1 MPKLK
6 LSQVSN
12 IRFQISS
19 GKVFTFIET
28 CQQLPFRSEAQAE
41 TLSMNV
47 SSPFFCFELESG
59 SELIHPTLH
68 KGLSLSHSL
77 SACQEIIPPHLPWS
91 RSCISRE
98 NTVGWSSRLLNAYIS
113 CLILT
118 KFLKG
123 DFITSFSHVNNW
135 GLREF
140 KKLTHGLR
148 AKQGVKICLQIYLEQ
163 NSGLPSHTGPSSN
176 L

>member
-1 MPKLK
+1 
-6 LSQVSN
+6 
-12 IRFQISS
+12 
-19 GKVFTFIET
+19 
-28 CQQLPFRSEAQAE
+28 
-41 TLSMNV
+41 MNV

-91 RSCISRE
+91 RSCISRG

-123 DFITSFSHVNNW
+123 GFITSFSHVNNW